1 MFTGYARCA
10 AQGDDEREQ
19 RAALVELGVPADR
32 IFVDHGL
39 TGTDREREG
48 LPAALAGL
56 STGDTLVVTKLE
68 RLAWSVAD
76 LSHTVTK
83 LEDRGVKLSF
93 DGETYDAA
101 DPIGRKVFAILGTTF
116 AEFDS
121 GLIRLRTSG
130 GVAKAKAEGK
140 YRGRVLKLSPEQQ
153 SELFDRHQSGKYK
166 IAELQSMY
174 DLSMKAVYNYVDRE
188 RPPAQRSR
196 CCGS

>member
-1 MFTGYARCA
+1 MFAGYARCA
-10 AQGDDEREQ
+10 AEGDDEREQ

-39 TGTDREREG
+39 TGTDRERVG

-56 STGDTLVVTKLE
+56 SAGDILVVTKLE

-76 LSHTVTK
+76 LSHTVTE
-83 LEDRGVKLSF
+83 LEDRGVQLSF
-93 DGETYDAA
+93 DGHTYDIG
-101 DPIGRKVFAILGTTF
+101 DPVGRKVFDMLGRTF

-140 YRGRVLKLSPEQQ
+140 YRGRVLKLSPEKQ

-174 DLSMKAVYNYVDRE
+174 DLSVKGIYNYVDRE
-188 RPPAQRSR
+188 KAARVAK
-196 CCGS
+196 

>member
-10 AQGDDEREQ
+10 AEGDDEREQ

-56 STGDTLVVTKLE
+56 SVGDTLVVTKLE

-76 LSHTVTK
+76 LSHTVAE

-93 DGETYDAA
+93 DGQTYDVG
-101 DPIGRKVFAILGTTF
+101 DPVGRKVFDMLRTTF

-130 GVAKAKAEGK
+130 GVAKAKEQGK

-153 SELFDRHQSGKYK
+153 SKLFDDHQSGKFK
-166 IAELQSMY
+166 IAELQRMY
-174 DLSMKAVYNYVDRE
+174 DLSVKGIYNYVDRE
-188 RPPAQRSR
+188 KAARAAK
-196 CCGS
+196 